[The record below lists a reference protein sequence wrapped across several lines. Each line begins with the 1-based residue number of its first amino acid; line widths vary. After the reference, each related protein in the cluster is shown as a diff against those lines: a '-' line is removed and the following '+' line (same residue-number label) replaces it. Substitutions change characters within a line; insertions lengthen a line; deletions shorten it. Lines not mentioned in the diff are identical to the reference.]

1 MKDFKELKVWQKAHA
16 LTLTTYEETRRF
28 PREEQYGLTSQMR
41 RSAASIP
48 ANIAEG
54 CGRDGD
60 AELARFLRIAMG
72 STSELEYHLL
82 LARDLQL
89 LQEPAYQ
96 RLCGE
101 VIQTK
106 RMLTGF
112 LKRLKADS

>member
-16 LTLTTYEETRRF
+16 LTLAMYKETRRF
-28 PREEQYGLTSQMR
+28 PRDEQYGLTSQMR

-72 STSELEYHLL
+72 STSELDAPATRPRSA
-82 LARDLQL
+82 LATGAELPTALRRSHPNKAHAHRPP
-89 LQEPAYQ
+89 QEA
-96 RLCGE
+96 E
-101 VIQTK
+101 
-106 RMLTGF
+106 
-112 LKRLKADS
+112 S